1 MGGETMGDHGP
12 DHHHDHDHDHGHGAR
27 DDLNLIDQPD
37 EQLPADPAPEAT
49 EEADLTVNAVDEDTS
64 KDVDLE
70 EDESPPGARPP
81 GSAGDPS

>member
-1 MGGETMGDHGP
+1 MGDHGP
-12 DHHHDHDHDHGHGAR
+12 DHHHEHEHGHGAR

-64 KDVDLE
+64 QDVDLE
-70 EDESPPGARPP
+70 EEDAPPVARPP
-81 GSAGDPS
+81 AGDGDPS

>member
-1 MGGETMGDHGP
+1 MPARGETMGDHGP
-12 DHHHDHDHDHGHGAR
+12 DRHHDHERGHGAR

-64 KDVDLE
+64 QDVDVEE
-70 EDESPPGARPP
+70 EDAPPGARPP
-81 GSAGDPS
+81 AGDGDPS